1 MLAME
6 ERKRRLV
13 LLLGLYM
20 FLYMLVKHVVAIQA
34 LILQGEWEKF
44 AILSV
49 VYESMRCRE
58 RSIWSQE
65 RMYGF
70 VDRLLLGSWTE
81 KEFRKRTRVKYVTF
95 RFLCERLGPYLQKE
109 DTRFRVTVPVQ
120 ERIAMSLHR
129 LGNGD
134 GLQSIGDLYGVHKS
148 TLSIIVREFCRAVRK
163 HLQPI
168 FVQTPS
174 ESQFRVLASLFEK
187 LHGIPYIIGAI
198 DGSHIPVLAPVIGGE
213 DYYCR
218 KSFHSAILQG
228 IVGPDCMFW
237 DYEFGWAGSLHDWAV
252 FQVSNIGRK
261 CIEGKLQPYKL
272 IGDAAYPVRPWMYC
286 PFKGGKTTLS
296 GKEANWNFIQS
307 STRMCVER
315 AFGILKG
322 RWRMIMKRSE
332 IPLKNMPDIVAT
344 CIVLHNLCI
353 VNNEGIEE
361 DWIVEA
367 ESKLAR
373 RMIEGEIREGSE
385 LRGERAGIA
394 EVRRRILA
402 NEDVPIADEV
412 NDEETEIFLLK
423 ENEKATDLLRE
434 ATAMHKTLAESLW
447 QYKLRIVETDS
458 DSDIDMTE

>member
-1 MLAME
+1 M
-6 ERKRRLV
+6 
-13 LLLGLYM
+13 
-20 FLYMLVKHVVAIQA
+20 
-34 LILQGEWEKF
+34 
-44 AILSV
+44 
-49 VYESMRCRE
+49 
-58 RSIWSQE
+58 
-65 RMYGF
+65 
-70 VDRLLLGSWTE
+70 
-81 KEFRKRTRVKYVTF
+81 
-95 RFLCERLGPYLQKE
+95 
-109 DTRFRVTVPVQ
+109 PVQ

-129 LGNGD
+129 LGSGD
-134 GLQSIGDLYGVHKS
+134 GLQTIGDLYGVHKS

-163 HLQPI
+163 YLQPV

-174 ESQFRVLASLFEK
+174 ESQFRVLASKFEQ

-198 DGSHIPVLAPVIGGE
+198 DGSHILVLAPIIGGE

-252 FQVSNIGRK
+252 FQVTKIGRA
-261 CIEGKLQPYKL
+261 CIEGKFQPYKL

-322 RWRMIMKRSE
+322 RWRLIMKRSE
-332 IPLKNMPDIVAT
+332 VPLRNMPDIVAT
-344 CIVLHNLCI
+344 CIVLHNICI

-361 DWIVEA
+361 DWIIEA
-367 ESKLAR
+367 ENKLAR
-373 RMIEGEIREGSE
+373 RIIEGEVGEGSE

-402 NEDVPIADEV
+402 REDVPIADEE
-412 NDEETEIFLLK
+412 NDEETNLFLLR
-423 ENEKATDLLRE
+423 ENEKANDLLRE
-434 ATAMHKTLAESLW
+434 ATAMHETLAESLW
-447 QYKLRIVETDS
+447 QYKLRKKSSIMETDS
-458 DSDIDMTE
+458 DSDSEIDLMD